1 MSSIYKEIHFETE
14 ICEHLAAQDWLYQEN
29 ERQSM
34 IIRQGGF
41 SSGRGQQ
48 DRFTQFRPQPI

>member
-14 ICEHLAAQDWLYQEN
+14 ICEHLAAQGWLYQEN

-34 IIRQGGF
+34 IRQGCF
-41 SSGRGQQ
+41 SPGRGQQ
-48 DRFTQFRPQPI
+48 NRFTQFRPQPT